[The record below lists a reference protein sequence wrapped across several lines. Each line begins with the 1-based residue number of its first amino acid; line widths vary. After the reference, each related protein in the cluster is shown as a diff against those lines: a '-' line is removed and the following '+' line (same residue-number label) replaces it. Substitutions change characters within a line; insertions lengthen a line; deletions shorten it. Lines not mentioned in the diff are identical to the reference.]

1 MDLTNQAI
9 IGVDL
14 GGTKIHAAR
23 IHEARVEAS
32 VRQNFS
38 ANGNEEQVLTEIIEV
53 VNQLNDGS
61 LAAIGIGVP
70 GLVDLNHGLVLDV
83 VNIPSWKNVPLQA
96 QLEQYFEVPVFIN
109 NDANCFALGEKYF
122 GHGRQVESLVGL
134 TLGTGM
140 GAGIVINGKLYCGTH
155 CGAGEFGM
163 LPYLNHNYEFYCSGQ
178 FFRNVYGL
186 DGHNLFD
193 LAKQGD
199 PQALKIFNEFGHHL
213 GMALTAIF
221 YALAPQMIVLGGSVS
236 KSFPFFEKAMRR
248 TLQKVEYQS
257 ALQEMQIVVSNNPEI
272 PVLGAAALAL
282 QSEKLNVHFDI

>member
-23 IHEARVEAS
+23 IREARVEAS

-186 DGHNLFD
+186 DGHSLFD
-193 LAKQGD
+193 HAKQGD

-236 KSFPFFEKAMRR
+236 QSFPFFEKAMRR
-248 TLQKVEYQS
+248 TLQTVEFQS
-257 ALQEMQIVVSNNPEI
+257 ALQKMQIVVSNNPEI
-272 PVLGAAALAL
+272 PALGAAALAL

>member
-23 IHEARVEAS
+23 IREARVEAS

-140 GAGIVINGKLYCGTH
+140 GAGIVINGKLYCGTQ